1 MKTLTK
7 SKKILLGVLLGIV
20 LIMIGV
26 YLGVSFFFQS
36 HFLSGTTI
44 NGIDCSRM
52 TVEQVK
58 EAIQDRVMEYNL
70 TLKER
75 GENTET
81 ITAEQLALTY
91 VDDQGVEKLME
102 DQNGFMW
109 LFSLASDKN
118 FEMAANTT
126 YDKEIIDGLLDNLD
140 AFQGENIKPPTDAT
154 IQETDTGYTI
164 QAEDQGN
171 TLKRE
176 EVKAAVI
183 DAIDTGK
190 TELDLEGLEL
200 YEKPAILS
208 SDEGLIAEVEHLNT
222 LTSANIVYD
231 FVDRQYTVDRS
242 VIKGWMVKGEDG
254 KYTMD
259 EAKVAEWVKQM
270 AVETDTFGL
279 AREFKTTSGKT
290 ITLPYGGD
298 YGWYMNKDQTTQAL
312 IEGVNAGTQEVREP
326 VYVYSGMDRSK
337 NDIGGTYVEISITAQ
352 KMWCYKDGKLVVE
365 TPVITGNHSTGYD
378 TPSGH
383 VWAIDAK
390 KRDAHF
396 KRYNSD
402 VTFWLPFN
410 GDVGIH
416 DASWRAPADY
426 VPSLYTTNG
435 SHGCINTPYDAAE
448 KIFNT
453 VGIGHPVIVYYS
465 TDQVV
470 GPAPTQQNSI

>member
-1 MKTLTK
+1 MKALAK
-7 SKKILLGVLLGIV
+7 NKKILLGLLLGIL
-20 LIMIGV
+20 LILIGV
-26 YLGVSFFFQS
+26 YLGVSFFFRS
-36 HFLSGTTI
+36 HFLSGSTI

-58 EAIQDRVMEYNL
+58 EAIQDRVMEYSL

-75 GENTET
+75 GGTTES
-81 ITAEQLALTY
+81 ISAEQLSLTY

-102 DQNGFMW
+102 EQNGFMW
-109 LFSLASDKN
+109 LFSFGSDKN

-126 YDKEIIDGLLDNLD
+126 YDKNIIDGILDNLD
-140 AFQGENIKPPTDAT
+140 CFQSENIAPPTDAF

-164 QAEDQGN
+164 AAETQGN

-176 EVKAAVI
+176 EVKNTVI

-190 TELDLEGLEL
+190 TELDLDALDL
-200 YEKPAILS
+200 YEKPGILS
-208 SDEGLIAEVEHLNT
+208 SDDALNT
-222 LTSANIVYD
+222 EMQQLNTMTSSNIVYD
-231 FVDRQYTVDRS
+231 FVDRQFTVDRS
-242 VIKGWMVKGEDG
+242 VIKDWLVKGEDG
-254 KYTMD
+254 KYTLD
-259 EAKVAEWVKQM
+259 GNKVAEWVKQL
-270 AVETDTFGL
+270 AYETDTFGL
-279 AREFKTTSGKT
+279 ARDFKTTSGKT
-290 ITLPYGGD
+290 INLPYGGD
-298 YGWYMNKDQTTQAL
+298 YGWLMNKDETTQAL
-312 IEGVNAGTQEVREP
+312 IEAVNAGTQEVREP
-326 VYVYSGMDRSK
+326 AYVYQGMDRSK
-337 NDIGGTYVEISITAQ
+337 NDIGGTYVEISITQ
-352 KMWCYKDGKLVVE
+352 QRMWCYKDGILVAE

-390 KRDAHF
+390 KRDFHM

-416 DASWRAPADY
+416 DASWRSGPDY
-426 VPSLYTTNG
+426 TTTLYQTNG

-470 GPAPTQQNSI
+470 GPAPSQKNDF